1 VQPRVSW
8 LSVGYGASSAKKD
21 AAGLAVQ
28 LGSCAPKV
36 HAHDSAVVAGKG
48 HTCLTT
54 ATVTG
59 KAGVACQ

>member
-21 AAGLAVQ
+21 GLAVQ

-36 HAHDSAVVAGKG
+36 HVHDSAVVAGKG
-48 HTCLTT
+48 HTYLTT

-59 KAGVACQ
+59 KADVACQ